1 MKLKNYRYSLLTLLA
16 SLFGASVFFFV
27 KTIMLIPSINNVSDT
42 IIFILSFLVLF
53 AFIGLEFTNTI
64 VSMKKGSTFVKPLAY
79 DRDGSLN
86 KRGLVIFS
94 LMGIASL
101 AAAIYSL
108 FVVLDYPLYFA
119 ILAKPIQYLALSLF
133 TLVFINMFYIDLYV
147 ILKLDN

>member
-1 MKLKNYRYSLLTLLA
+1 MKLKIYRYSLLILLT
-16 SLFGASVFFFV
+16 SLFGASVFFFA

-53 AFIGLEFTNTI
+53 AFIGLEFANTI
-64 VSMKKGSTFVKPLAY
+64 VSTKKGSTFVKPLAY

-94 LMGIASL
+94 LMGIAGL